1 MIGEVSTLGRRSR
14 EKALKA
20 LPTPRTRS
28 IRTWRNT
35 REVQS
40 SLQITGNNELHFLH
54 YRFGVSPSDMLIQ
67 CVRRF
72 DELHGHIGNLP
83 EPIGGESPSP
93 DGQRKLHGSVGKC
106 TSLHT
111 T

>member
-83 EPIGGESPSP
+83 EPICVPRPDPHQPQTLDTSGGKP
-93 DGQRKLHGSVGKC
+93 
-106 TSLHT
+106 T
-111 T
+111 